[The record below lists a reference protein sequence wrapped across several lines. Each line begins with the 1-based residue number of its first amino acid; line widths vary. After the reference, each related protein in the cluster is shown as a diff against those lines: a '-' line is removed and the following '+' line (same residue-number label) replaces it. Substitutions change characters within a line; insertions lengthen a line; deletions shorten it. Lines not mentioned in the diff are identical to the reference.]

1 MSLTQ
6 LELEFQ
12 WTWIAPKHWSQ
23 RLHLKSEVRFF
34 CFQQGFYNSTR
45 AWTLALKKTSSSGVV
60 GSFYYETIQLHQRN
74 SVLHQH
80 TFKLSRSLWNPHG
93 LFFFSEVARRLRKLP
108 KRLKKTFPR
117 KHRFQV
123 VQQAWRDD
131 FTAMAGGEVVKM
143 CEVTRPPLAISWTW
157 STTRHLP
164 KEISETTMELIDF
177 SLWAVGL
184 RGSKPER
191 AETQVAEVEKA
202 WELPWE
208 PEYYTPIAVW

>member
-80 TFKLSRSLWNPHG
+80 TFKLYRSLWNPHG
-93 LFFFSEVARRLRKLP
+93 LFFFFSEVARRLRKLP

-164 KEISETTMELIDF
+164 KEISETTTGVDWF
-177 SLWAVGL
+177 FAVGC
-184 RGSKPER
+184 GSAR
-191 AETQVAEVEKA
+191 F
-202 WELPWE
+202 
-208 PEYYTPIAVW
+208 

>member
-80 TFKLSRSLWNPHG
+80 TFKLYRSLWNPHG
-93 LFFFSEVARRLRKLP
+93 LFFF
-108 KRLKKTFPR
+108 F
-117 KHRFQV
+117 
-123 VQQAWRDD
+123 
-131 FTAMAGGEVVKM
+131 
-143 CEVTRPPLAISWTW
+143 
-157 STTRHLP
+157 
-164 KEISETTMELIDF
+164 
-177 SLWAVGL
+177 
-184 RGSKPER
+184 RGREE
-191 AETQVAEVEKA
+191 AEKA
-202 WELPWE
+202 AKATEKNLSKKASIPGGTAGLKGWFYRHGGWWSCED
-208 PEYYTPIAVW
+208 VWSYKAASCNILDMVHDQAFA